1 MKAKILI
8 IDDEEGIRFTFNK
21 FLSAKDFE
29 VSAAKDFDEAMDCI
43 ATSDFD
49 VIFADIILRGKTGID
64 ILREI
69 KNKKLNCPVIMITGY
84 PNIETAS
91 EAIRLGAF
99 DYLPKPIQ
107 KDTLFHAID
116 VALQHKAVIDE
127 KEKYRSNLEA
137 IFSSVK
143 DAIITVDK
151 DLFLLEI
158 NQATHGI
165 CGVARESVGEKFSLL
180 QTRCSGKCLEALTS
194 TISTKKSVEI
204 QGLDCQMKNGLEQ
217 VVSLTTSPLL
227 NRHGE
232 FSGAIMVV
240 KDETRLTDLERELND
255 RQKFHN
261 IIGNS
266 KKMQE
271 LYSLI
276 DLLSDVE
283 TTVLITGESGTGKE
297 LVAEALHYKGNRNQ
311 HQIVKVNC
319 SALSEN
325 LLESELFGHVR
336 GSFTGAIR
344 DKIGRFQLAD
354 GGTIF
359 LDEIADISPRIQIEL
374 LRVLQEKEFERV
386 GDSTTVKVDVR
397 VITATNQDLSKKVR
411 TGEFREDLYY
421 RLNVMKVN
429 LPPLRER
436 REDIPLLAD
445 HFIKKF
451 NNKFRKGIRAISED
465 AEKIFMEYHWPGNI
479 RELEHAL
486 EHAFILCK
494 QHTITTEHL
503 PFELKSFADAAIPQN
518 NTNGDVDDPQIILQA
533 LDKAAWNKSRAAQ
546 LLGISRRSIYRK
558 IKEFNLVQ
566 TTDANGT

>member
-8 IDDEEGIRFTFNK
+8 IDDEEGIRFTFKK
-21 FLSAKDFE
+21 FLQAKDYD
-29 VSAAKDFDEAMDCI
+29 VSTAKDFDEAMQSI
-43 ATSDFD
+43 STMDFD

-64 ILREI
+64 FLREV
-69 KNKKLNCPVIMITGY
+69 KQRKLTCPVIMITGY

-91 EAIRLGAF
+91 DAIRLGAF
-99 DYLPKPIQ
+99 DYIPKPIQ

-116 VALQHKAVIDE
+116 VALQHKVVIDE
-127 KEKYRSNLEA
+127 REKYRLNLEA

-151 DLFLLEI
+151 NLSVLEI
-158 NQATHGI
+158 NQAAQSI
-165 CGVARESVGEKFSLL
+165 CGLSRDSIGSKFSTT
-180 QTRCSGKCLEALTS
+180 QAGCKSKCLESLIE
-194 TISTKKSVEI
+194 TINTKKSVEVHR
-204 QGLDCQMKNGLEQ
+204 LECKLADRPEQ
-217 VVSLTTSPLL
+217 FVSLTTSPLL

-232 FSGAIMVV
+232 FSGAVLVV
-240 KDETRLTDLERELND
+240 KDETRLTDLERELKER
-255 RQKFHN
+255 RQFHK

-271 LYSLI
+271 VYSLI

-297 LVAEALHYKGNRNQ
+297 LVAEALHYKGGRGSNSL
-311 HQIVKVNC
+311 VKVNC

-336 GSFTGAIR
+336 GSFTGAIK
-344 DKIGRFQLAD
+344 DKIGRFQTAD

-359 LDEIADISPRIQIEL
+359 LDEISDISPKIQIEL

-386 GDSTTVKVDVR
+386 GDSTTMKVDVR
-397 VITATNQDLSKKVR
+397 VIAATNQDLAKKVQR
-411 TGEFREDLYY
+411 GEFREDLYY
-421 RLNVMKVN
+421 RLNVMKIF

-436 REDIPLLAD
+436 REDIPILIE

-451 NNKFRKGIRAISED
+451 NNKFSKDVKAVSPD
-465 AEKIFMEYHWPGNI
+465 AQKIFMDYAWPGNV

-486 EHAFILCK
+486 EHSFILCR
-494 QHTITTEHL
+494 QSTITIEHL
-503 PFELKSFADAAIPQN
+503 PSELKNFALEEISPCNDEDI
-518 NTNGDVDDPQIILQA
+518 DDPQVILQA
-533 LDKAAWNKSRAAQ
+533 LEKTSWNKSKAAQ
-546 LLGISRRSIYRK
+546 LLGMSRRSIYRK
-558 IKEFNLVQ
+558 MKEFKIAQ
-566 TTDANGT
+566 D

>member
-1 MKAKILI
+1 MKEKILI

-21 FLSAKDFE
+21 FLTARNYE
-29 VSAAKDFDEAMDCI
+29 VSTAKDFDEAMECI
-43 ATSDFD
+43 SKKDFD

-69 KNKKLNCPVIMITGY
+69 KNKRLNCPVIMITGY

-99 DYLPKPIQ
+99 DYIPKPIQ
-107 KDTLFHAID
+107 KDSLFHAVD
-116 VALQHKAVIDE
+116 VALQHKAVLDE
-127 KEKYRSNLEA
+127 REKYRSNLEA

-151 DLFLLEI
+151 DLLILEI
-158 NQATHGI
+158 NQAARNI
-165 CGVARESVGEKFSLL
+165 CGLNRESIGSKLRSL
-180 QTRCSGKCLEALTS
+180 QTKCKGKCIEALS
-194 TISTKKSVEI
+194 ETINTKKSVEI
-204 QGLDCQMKNGLEQ
+204 ERLECQLKNRSEQ
-217 VVSLTTSPLL
+217 VVTLTTSPLL

-240 KDETRLTDLERELND
+240 KDETRLSGLERELNE
-255 RQKFHN
+255 RQQFHK
-261 IIGNS
+261 IVGKS

-271 LYSLI
+271 IYSLI
-276 DLLSDVE
+276 ELLSDVE

-297 LVAEALHYKGNRNQ
+297 LVAEALHYKGNRSRNA
-311 HQIVKVNC
+311 IVKVNC

-325 LLESELFGHVR
+325 LLESELFGHVK
-336 GSFTGAIR
+336 GSFTGAIK
-344 DKIGRFQLAD
+344 DKIGRFQTAD

-359 LDEIADISPRIQIEL
+359 LDEISDISPKIQIEL

-397 VITATNQDLSKKVR
+397 VIAATNQDLSKKVKR
-411 TGEFREDLYY
+411 GEFREDLYY
-421 RLNVMKVN
+421 RLNVMKVQ
-429 LPPLRER
+429 LPSLRER
-436 REDIPLLAD
+436 REDIPFLIE

-451 NNKFRKGIRAISED
+451 NNKFSKTIKAVSAD
-465 AEKIFMEYHWPGNI
+465 TEKLFMEYPWPGNI

-494 QHTITTEHL
+494 QHTITLDHL
-503 PFELKSFADAAIPQN
+503 PPELSAFTVKEMPFYN
-518 NTNGDVDDPQIILQA
+518 NGEINDPQIILQA
-533 LDKAAWNKSRAAQ
+533 LNKSDWNKSKAAQ

-558 IKEFNLVQ
+558 IKELKIVQ
-566 TTDANGT
+566 S

>member
-21 FLSAKDFE
+21 FLQAKDYD
-29 VSAAKDFDEAMDCI
+29 VSTAKDFDEAMQCI
-43 ATSDFD
+43 SATDFD

-64 ILREI
+64 FLREV
-69 KNKKLNCPVIMITGY
+69 KQRKLTCPVIMITGY

-91 EAIRLGAF
+91 DAIRLGAF
-99 DYLPKPIQ
+99 DYIPKPIQ

-116 VALQHKAVIDE
+116 VALQHKVVIDE
-127 KEKYRSNLEA
+127 REKYRLNLEA

-151 DLFLLEI
+151 NLSVLEI
-158 NQATHGI
+158 NQAAQSI
-165 CGVARESVGEKFSLL
+165 CGLSRDSIGSEFSTT
-180 QTRCSGKCLEALTS
+180 QNGCKSKCLESLIE
-194 TISTKKSVEI
+194 TINTKKSVEVHR
-204 QGLDCQMKNGLEQ
+204 LECKLADRPEQ
-217 VVSLTTSPLL
+217 FVSLTTSPLL

-232 FSGAIMVV
+232 FSGAVLVV
-240 KDETRLTDLERELND
+240 KDETRLTDLERELKER
-255 RQKFHN
+255 RQFHK

-271 LYSLI
+271 VYSLI

-297 LVAEALHYKGNRNQ
+297 LVAEALHYKGSRGSNSL
-311 HQIVKVNC
+311 VKVNC

-336 GSFTGAIR
+336 GSFTGAIK
-344 DKIGRFQLAD
+344 DKIGRFQTAD

-359 LDEIADISPRIQIEL
+359 LDEISDISPKIQIEL

-386 GDSTTVKVDVR
+386 GDSTTMKVDVR
-397 VITATNQDLSKKVR
+397 VIAATNQDLAKKVQR
-411 TGEFREDLYY
+411 GEFREDLYY
-421 RLNVMKVN
+421 RLNVMKIF

-436 REDIPLLAD
+436 REDIPILIE
-445 HFIKKF
+445 HFTKKF
-451 NNKFRKGIRAISED
+451 NNKFSKDVKAVSLD
-465 AEKIFMEYHWPGNI
+465 AQEIFMDYPWPGNV

-494 QHTITTEHL
+494 QSTIAIEHL
-503 PFELKSFADAAIPQN
+503 PAELKNFVLEEISHCNDEDI
-518 NTNGDVDDPQIILQA
+518 DDPQVILQA
-533 LDKAAWNKSRAAQ
+533 LEKTSWNKSKAAQ
-546 LLGISRRSIYRK
+546 LLGMSRRSIYRK
-558 IKEFNLVQ
+558 MKEFKIAQ
-566 TTDANGT
+566 D